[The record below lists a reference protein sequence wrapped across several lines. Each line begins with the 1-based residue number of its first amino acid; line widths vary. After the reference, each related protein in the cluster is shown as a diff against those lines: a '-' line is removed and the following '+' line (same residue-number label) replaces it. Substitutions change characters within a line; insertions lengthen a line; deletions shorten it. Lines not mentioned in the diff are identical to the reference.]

1 MHIYDAIVNMH
12 ERSGYD
18 GTLHFMASGI
28 AAFRRDFGAR
38 PGNGYV
44 IYLGPVTLPLGDGT
58 RALPF
63 AEI

>member
-1 MHIYDAIVNMH
+1 MH
-12 ERSGYD
+12 ERNGYD
-18 GTLHFMASGI
+18 GTLHFLVSGI
-28 AAFRRDFGAR
+28 ATFRRDFGAR

-44 IYLGPVTLPLGDGT
+44 IYPGPVTLALGDGT